1 MSAKYI
7 LNGLSGNV
15 GSLLKVKF
23 ANFSQYHK
31 DLITKDE
38 EVFIHIAAKSQGRC
52 EDIVRSNID
61 YLLEVIDFC
70 KKNNIK
76 KIVFFSAISI
86 YTKNDLYSTS
96 KLLGE
101 KILKESG
108 LKVLV
113 LRLPMILTAD
123 ATNGILNR
131 IIHKLEQNKKI
142 VLYNA
147 DRKFNNFIGVDDI
160 YDFIINYNFKKD
172 YELVNLAS
180 KKDSTLFEI
189 VKFLKSLLN
198 SKSKIIKSK
207 QANDFFNVPLK
218 KAVKKYNFKPTS
230 SKKVLVKWI
239 KKGATN

>member
-1 MSAKYI
+1 MPKYI
-7 LNGLSGNV
+7 LNGLNSNV
-15 GSLLKVKF
+15 GSLLKDKF
-23 ANFSQYHK
+23 VNFSQYHK
-31 DLITKDE
+31 NLVTKGEDT
-38 EVFIHIAAKSQGRC
+38 FIHIAAKSQGRC
-52 EDIVRSNID
+52 EDIVESNIN
-61 YLLEVIDFC
+61 YLLEVIGFC

-76 KIVFFSAISI
+76 KIVFFSAVSI
-86 YTKNDLYSTS
+86 YTKDDLYSTS

-101 KILKESG
+101 KILKEAG
-108 LKVLV
+108 LKVLI

-123 ATNGILNR
+123 TTNGILNR
-131 IIHKLEQNKKI
+131 IIYKLKQNKEI

-147 DRKFNNFIGVDDI
+147 DKKFNNFIGIDDI
-160 YDFIINYNFKKD
+160 YDFISNYNFKKD

-198 SKSKIIKSK
+198 SKSKIIQSEQTGNLFKVS
-207 QANDFFNVPLK
+207 LK

-239 KKGATN
+239 KKGA